1 MSIAEEVA
9 AALERS
15 VLPSVIARGGTLR
28 VLDVEGGV
36 VTLEMSGSPGA
47 TLPLLSR
54 LDALVRAAV
63 PEVTE
68 VRLLEPGGEPPGE
81 AVGGAH
87 LGERVRRVLDAEINP
102 AISAHRGRVVLV
114 DVEHGWVRICMEGGC
129 QGCSLAEVTLRQGIE
144 PLLRARVPEMV
155 GLMDVT
161 DHGAGT
167 DPFFSPAKR

>member
-1 MSIAEEVA
+1 MGIAEEVA

-15 VLPSVIARGGTLR
+15 VLPSVIARGGSLR

-47 TLPLLSR
+47 TLPLLPR

-63 PEVTE
+63 PEVTD
-68 VRLLEPGGEPPGE
+68 VRVLKPGEEPPGE
-81 AVGGAH
+81 AAGGTH

-114 DVEHGWVRICMEGGC
+114 NLDQGWIRIRMEGSC

-144 PLLRARVPEMV
+144 PLLRERVPEMV
-155 GLMDVT
+155 GLKDVT

-167 DPFFSPAKR
+167 NPFFSPAKR

>member
-1 MSIAEEVA
+1 MGIAEEVVV
-9 AALERS
+9 ALQRS
-15 VLPSVIARGGTLR
+15 VLPSVIARGGSLR
-28 VLDVEGGV
+28 VVDVEGGV
-36 VTLEMSGSPGA
+36 VTIEMSGSPGA

-63 PEVTE
+63 SEVTE
-68 VRLLEPGGEPPGE
+68 VRVLDPGGEPLGE

-87 LGERVRRVLDAEINP
+87 LSERVRHVLDAEINP
-102 AISAHRGRVVLV
+102 PISAHRGRVVLV
-114 DVEHGWVRICMEGGC
+114 DIEQGWVRIRMEGGC